1 MSNKG
6 DRERDLSTERLFA
19 MGRNPDKR
27 LKDQDERAAQGAPE
41 HEELSLQNIFIE
53 KSANADLHGGDGEG
67 VVVADAARPARES
80 RPVDERSADAGLH
93 ARFGTGDADVLASV
107 DPAPVIEED
116 DVWLADTSMP
126 VLLTAVDL
134 LPDRAHRIADLS
146 DLRVD
151 PASGTV
157 FDNGDSTWTFRP
169 AADFAGGPLAV
180 KFFMSGDGV
189 TTEVETEVDVVV
201 ETPAADP
208 VVRENTP
215 ASVGQVDLGATAED
229 TAITFSAE
237 ELLAQASDIDGD
249 ALAVTAVSVDEA
261 AGSISDNGDGSWTFQ
276 PAENFNGEDVPLQ
289 FTVSD
294 GSEQVAGSASLD
306 VTAVNDGPRVGAVD
320 LGATAEDTAITF
332 SAEELLAQA
341 SDIDGDALSIVGVS
355 VDSTHGEIT
364 DNGNGTYTFNP
375 ADNVSGADIPL
386 QFTVS
391 DGTDTAIGSATLDV
405 VAKPE
410 GIDVTGT
417 SGNDTLVGSEGDDIL
432 HGGRGNDTLSGLGG
446 DDTFTIRGNEGLD
459 QVDGGEGHDTIKGS
473 RYGDTIQ
480 VSDGMANI
488 QSVETIDGGDGYD
501 VLQAGSGNDTLD
513 LSNGPELVNIEEID
527 GGRGDDTIIGTAGN
541 DNIEGNAGN
550 DTLAG
555 GAGDDALDGGS
566 GSDTLVLQGTWD
578 EYTITRNDDASYTI
592 EDSVQGRDGTDTAID
607 FEHVAFADGT
617 VAVEDLMQAP
627 VAEART
633 AQSLSG
639 EDLMFFMGES
649 GGAGV
654 SGGWSEQVES
664 GILETGPDVGAEWG
678 ADAAGAP
685 AESDVAA
692 GALDLAPD
700 TGGVISM
707 TEGTDTDGLAGL
719 QETSQL

>member
-1 MSNKG
+1 
-6 DRERDLSTERLFA
+6 

-249 ALAVTAVSVDEA
+249 ALAVT
-261 AGSISDNGDGSWTFQ
+261 
-276 PAENFNGEDVPLQ
+276 
-289 FTVSD
+289 
-294 GSEQVAGSASLD
+294 
-306 VTAVNDGPRVGAVD
+306 
-320 LGATAEDTAITF
+320 
-332 SAEELLAQA
+332 
-341 SDIDGDALSIVGVS
+341 
-355 VDSTHGEIT
+355 
-364 DNGNGTYTFNP
+364 
-375 ADNVSGADIPL
+375 
-386 QFTVS
+386 
-391 DGTDTAIGSATLDV
+391 
-405 VAKPE
+405 
-410 GIDVTGT
+410 
-417 SGNDTLVGSEGDDIL
+417 
-432 HGGRGNDTLSGLGG
+432 
-446 DDTFTIRGNEGLD
+446 
-459 QVDGGEGHDTIKGS
+459 
-473 RYGDTIQ
+473 
-480 VSDGMANI
+480 
-488 QSVETIDGGDGYD
+488 
-501 VLQAGSGNDTLD
+501 
-513 LSNGPELVNIEEID
+513 
-527 GGRGDDTIIGTAGN
+527 
-541 DNIEGNAGN
+541 
-550 DTLAG
+550 
-555 GAGDDALDGGS
+555 
-566 GSDTLVLQGTWD
+566 
-578 EYTITRNDDASYTI
+578 
-592 EDSVQGRDGTDTAID
+592 
-607 FEHVAFADGT
+607 
-617 VAVEDLMQAP
+617 
-627 VAEART
+627 
-633 AQSLSG
+633 
-639 EDLMFFMGES
+639 
-649 GGAGV
+649 
-654 SGGWSEQVES
+654 
-664 GILETGPDVGAEWG
+664 
-678 ADAAGAP
+678 
-685 AESDVAA
+685 
-692 GALDLAPD
+692 
-700 TGGVISM
+700 
-707 TEGTDTDGLAGL
+707 
-719 QETSQL
+719 

>member
-1 MSNKG
+1 
-6 DRERDLSTERLFA
+6 
-19 MGRNPDKR
+19 
-27 LKDQDERAAQGAPE
+27 
-41 HEELSLQNIFIE
+41 
-53 KSANADLHGGDGEG
+53 
-67 VVVADAARPARES
+67 
-80 RPVDERSADAGLH
+80 
-93 ARFGTGDADVLASV
+93 
-107 DPAPVIEED
+107 
-116 DVWLADTSMP
+116 
-126 VLLTAVDL
+126 
-134 LPDRAHRIADLS
+134 
-146 DLRVD
+146 
-151 PASGTV
+151 
-157 FDNGDSTWTFRP
+157 
-169 AADFAGGPLAV
+169 
-180 KFFMSGDGV
+180 
-189 TTEVETEVDVVV
+189 
-201 ETPAADP
+201 
-208 VVRENTP
+208 
-215 ASVGQVDLGATAED
+215 
-229 TAITFSAE
+229 
-237 ELLAQASDIDGD
+237 
-249 ALAVTAVSVDEA
+249 
-261 AGSISDNGDGSWTFQ
+261 
-276 PAENFNGEDVPLQ
+276 
-289 FTVSD
+289 
-294 GSEQVAGSASLD
+294 
-306 VTAVNDGPRVGAVD
+306 
-320 LGATAEDTAITF
+320 
-332 SAEELLAQA
+332 AEELLAQA

-501 VLQAGSGNDTLD
+501 VLQAGSGDDTLD

-692 GALDLAPD
+692 GALDLAP
-700 TGGVISM
+700 
-707 TEGTDTDGLAGL
+707 
-719 QETSQL
+719 

>member
-294 GSEQVAGSASLD
+294 GSEQVAGSARLD